1 MGDRNNRAIKFKI
14 IIKYNMNKQKRVRE
28 KQISLYE
35 KGFVEL
41 SKEDWQDRGNGI
53 MGIQNLV
60 GGFISIMIAGAVLQI
75 SSQAIDS
82 LDKATDTQKIK
93 EKK

>member
-1 MGDRNNRAIKFKI
+1 
-14 IIKYNMNKQKRVRE
+14 MNQQKRAKE

-41 SKEDWQDRGNGI
+41 SKEDWQNRGNGI
-53 MGIQNLV
+53 KGIQNLV
-60 GGFISIMIAGAVLQI
+60 GGFIAIMVAGAVLQV
-75 SSQAIDS
+75 SSQAISNAINS